1 METENK
7 TFEEKVNAI
16 KKDRNKVFTVTPW
29 EITNYFKY
37 QHRSLRLAEIVNKFL
52 NDNELELSSDFYQAN
67 FYANLTL
74 QHKKVAT
81 TKVETDPVKRV
92 VSLAAAT
99 SNKVVCVDKNS
110 SLEHAI
116 TLMQQYGYSRLPVTS
131 GSDKYICGYISWEI
145 IGTAL
150 WHKKEGDKVKDYM
163 SKEITIIQQNAPLLE
178 TIRTIASK
186 KFVVVIKED
195 KTPTGIIT
203 SSDIANEFFS
213 ITQSEAFLLLEQ
225 IELYIRM
232 MIGRAGILLEDLQKF
247 KYFEEQNIESIDDLA
262 FGQYCRLFEDEQC
275 WNKFQ
280 IKNDHSDFVK
290 FMNEVGEIRNRVMH
304 FEPEGI
310 GRKNIKT
317 LRNMARYLTEVWK
330 IKEAQNSKQIE
341 QSK

>member
-16 KKDRNKVFTVTPW
+16 KKDRNKTFVVTPW
-29 EITNYFKY
+29 EITNHFKY
-37 QHRSLRLAEIVNKFL
+37 KQRSWILAEIVNKYL

-99 SNKVVCVDKNS
+99 SNKVVCVDKNNS
-110 SLEHAI
+110 IEHAV

-131 GSDKYICGYISWEI
+131 GSDKYICGYISWEL

-150 WHKKEGDKVKDYM
+150 WHKKKGDTVKDYM
-163 SKEITIIQQNAPLLE
+163 SKDITIIQQNAPLLD
-178 TIRTIASK
+178 TIRTVASK

-203 SSDIANEFFS
+203 SSDIAKEFFS
-213 ITQSEAFLLLEQ
+213 ITQAEAFLLLEQ
-225 IELYIRM
+225 IELYIRLL
-232 MIGRAGILLEDLQKF
+232 IGKAVILLEDLQKL
-247 KYFEEQNIESIDDLA
+247 KYFAEQKIESIDDLT
-262 FGQYCRLFEDEQC
+262 FGQYCQLFEDEQC

-280 IKNDHSDFVK
+280 ISNDHTDFVK
-290 FMNEVGEIRNRVMH
+290 FMKEVGEIRNHVMH

-310 GRKNIKT
+310 GKRNIQT
-317 LRNMARYLTEVWK
+317 LRNMARYLTDIWK
-330 IKEAQNSKQIE
+330 IKENQDN
-341 QSK
+341 